1 MNKNKNV
8 KEKEFRQNILEKSMH
23 VYFLAFELYMILR
36 LALFLFGKQTLLYNH
51 SLLHYKLKLCT
62 FQGIFILL
70 VDLYDVN
77 TNTLFCEL

>member
-1 MNKNKNV
+1 
-8 KEKEFRQNILEKSMH
+8 
-23 VYFLAFELYMILR
+23 
-36 LALFLFGKQTLLYNH
+36 
-51 SLLHYKLKLCT
+51 LHYKLKLCT